1 MGAALKEQ
9 ILLGHMVVSQHL
21 AVVCGKD
28 DPGVFEQVI
37 FSQTAKDTSQC
48 IVDLCDAGIVGA
60 FGSSALRFAEQIQ
73 VRVFISACK
82 EALRG
87 LFNGSGPVACNRVR
101 HRDVVIQLPEVTAG
115 IKGRMGLGKTC
126 P

>member
-9 ILLGHMVVSQHL
+9 ILLGHMVVSQHF
-21 AVVCGKD
+21 AVVRRED

-37 FSQTAKDTSQC
+37 FSQTAKDAAQC
-48 IVDLCDAGIVGA
+48 IVDLCDAGIVSA

-82 EALRG
+82 EALGG
-87 LFNGSGPVACNRVR
+87 LFNGSGPVACNCVR

-115 IKGRMGLGKTC
+115 IEGRMGLGKAC

>member
-1 MGAALKEQ
+1 
-9 ILLGHMVVSQHL
+9 MVVSQHL
-21 AVVCGKD
+21 AVVCSED

-60 FGSSALRFAEQIQ
+60 FGSSALLFTKQMQ

-82 EALRG
+82 DSL
-87 LFNGSGPVACNRVR
+87 
-101 HRDVVIQLPEVTAG
+101 T
-115 IKGRMGLGKTC
+115 
-126 P
+126 